1 MSLSPFFHSL
11 RASYQSEIDD
21 LTSDSEGRD
30 VLRQRLAAKRREIG
44 FLVQMMEISPEM
56 VAVAFHQGFRITQ
69 PQVMEHLVTL
79 EPDDFP
85 PWDSLTDSFEWQPW
99 ARDLAAVVLQVAAKA
114 RPATSTKTMRTISAC
129 ATKPVPTG
137 WPSRV
142 LTARID
148 PAMPFAATSPQHRRT
163 P

>member
-56 VAVAFHQGFRITQ
+56 VAVTFHQGFRVTR
-69 PQVMEHLVTL
+69 PQVLEHILTL

-85 PWDSLTDSFEWQPW
+85 SWDSLADSFEWQPW
-99 ARDLAAVVLQVAAKA
+99 ARDLANAIERLGNFLSSYRQ
-114 RPATSTKTMRTISAC
+114 
-129 ATKPVPTG
+129 
-137 WPSRV
+137 
-142 LTARID
+142 
-148 PAMPFAATSPQHRRT
+148 
-163 P
+163 